1 MRLFD
6 DRRTA
11 RVYPTKGRLG
21 AVPAPPEPEEKAMY
35 GHLKG
40 FLGFLDLLAEGER
53 RRAELIAGRHF
64 EPALQPVPSAARAV
78 KFPLSGH
85 QKARLFATGARP
97 RVSSGH

>member
-1 MRLFD
+1 LFD
-6 DRRTA
+6 DRHFA
-11 RVYPTKGRLG
+11 RVYPTNGWSG
-21 AVPAPPEPEEKAMY
+21 ALPGPPEPEEKAMY

-64 EPALQPVPSAARAV
+64 EPALQPVSSAARAV

-85 QKARLFATGARP
+85 QKARWFPAGTRP
-97 RVSSGH
+97 KVSSEH